1 VSAPPQYPES
11 IEPSKPRWR
20 RWWGALLLLVSLQS
34 VVLLTLMPNEQPR
47 LELWLWSAVLPLCWA
62 LALALRFL
70 TWQIG
75 MFGHATYR
83 RAQDAATHH
92 WWQWR
97 CLRLPVAEVLLLGPA
112 GDEQTHYRHLMAD
125 APPPEPLIPVGAKQP
140 MLRCPLSLS
149 ETNARG
155 SSLARHLARQCLAHP
170 GLGDC
175 WPQLRAVA
183 WAGDDCSY
191 KAFMQTLAH
200 GGVKPIA
207 ETFLP
212 MRDLADLDDLFDA
225 FHREYRNERD
235 WLLCAGV
242 VSVESA
248 EGTETPGEAAFL
260 WRISRHGQQALH
272 RGEYLM
278 KEAAEVPSTLCA
290 RLQRSAGLDAPPPT
304 CLSLDKASQ
313 EAFVEGGW
321 LAGEH
326 LLAGQWGVLTNL
338 APFIGMS
345 LALLEVGESGQACG
359 WLSQDGN
366 KRLAIGMAV
375 PYGDS

>member
-1 VSAPPQYPES
+1 
-11 IEPSKPRWR
+11 
-20 RWWGALLLLVSLQS
+20 
-34 VVLLTLMPNEQPR
+34 
-47 LELWLWSAVLPLCWA
+47 
-62 LALALRFL
+62 
-70 TWQIG
+70 
-75 MFGHATYR
+75 
-83 RAQDAATHH
+83 
-92 WWQWR
+92 
-97 CLRLPVAEVLLLGPA
+97 
-112 GDEQTHYRHLMAD
+112 
-125 APPPEPLIPVGAKQP
+125 
-140 MLRCPLSLS
+140 
-149 ETNARG
+149 
-155 SSLARHLARQCLAHP
+155 
-170 GLGDC
+170 
-175 WPQLRAVA
+175 
-183 WAGDDCSY
+183 
-191 KAFMQTLAH
+191 MQTLAQ

-225 FHREYRNERD
+225 FHRDCRNELD
-235 WLLCAGV
+235 WMLCAGV

-260 WRISRHGQQALH
+260 WRISRQGQQALH

-278 KEAAEVPSTLCA
+278 KEAAELPSALCA
-290 RLQRSAGLDAPPPT
+290 RLQRSAGLDASPPT

-345 LALLEVGESGQACG
+345 LALLAAGESGQACG